1 MNPLLRLHISAG
13 YPGKADVLR
22 EVAFEIAPGE
32 IVGLVGRSGEGK
44 STLILAILGLLGLK
58 NGSCSGEIQFQGRDL
73 VRLNDKEMRRLRGLQ
88 IALVPQSPLSALNPN
103 LRLGAQLVE
112 SWRAHRSGKPDWQP
126 LLKSVSLPADPEF
139 LRLYPRNLSV
149 GMAQR
154 FLIALALL
162 HRPSLLLA
170 DEPTSALDTITQSE
184 ILALFRRLNQETGI
198 GILYISHDLAS
209 VAALCHRVAILHKGE
224 IVECAST
231 AEMFRAP
238 NHPYTRQLIAA
249 IPKLPLAGPMEAAG
263 GQPADLSALQQL
275 HHRNVGEAEAEPLAQ
290 MGRRFEPASHPG
302 GD

>member
-1 MNPLLRLHISAG
+1 MNPLLKLRISAG
-13 YPGKADVLR
+13 YPGKPNVLR
-22 EVAFEIAPGE
+22 QVAFEMAPGE

-44 STLILAILGLLGLK
+44 STLILSILGLLGLK
-58 NGSCSGEIQFQGRDL
+58 NGTCNGEILFQGRDL
-73 VRLNDKEMRRLRGLQ
+73 LRLNHKEMRELRGLR

-103 LRLGAQLVE
+103 LRLGAQLEE
-112 SWRAHRSGKPDWQP
+112 SWRAHRSGKPDWQA
-126 LLKSVSLPADPEF
+126 LLASVSLPAEREF

-184 ILALFRRLNQETGI
+184 ILALFQRLNQETGI

-209 VAALCHRVAILHKGE
+209 VAALSHRVAILHQGE

-231 AEMFRAP
+231 AELFQAP
-238 NHPYTRQLIAA
+238 RHPYTRKLIAA
-249 IPKLPLAGPMEAAG
+249 IPRLPLLGSAEG
-263 GQPADLSALQQL
+263 LSQL
-275 HHRNVGEAEAEPLAQ
+275 
-290 MGRRFEPASHPG
+290 GRQFEPASHLG

>member
-1 MNPLLRLHISAG
+1 MNPLLRVSISAG

-22 EVAFEIAPGE
+22 KVAFEIAPGE

-58 NGSCSGEIQFQGRDL
+58 SGTCSGEIQFQGLDL
-73 VRLNDKEMRRLRGLQ
+73 MRLNSQEMRRLRGLR

-112 SWRAHRSGKPDWQP
+112 AWRAHRPGNPDWQP
-126 LLKSVSLPADPEF
+126 LLKSVSLPTEPEF

-154 FLIALALL
+154 FLIAMALL
-162 HRPSLLLA
+162 HRPALLLA

-184 ILALFRRLNQETGI
+184 ILALFRRLNQETRV

-224 IVECAST
+224 IVECAPT
-231 AEMFRAP
+231 AELFRAP
-238 NHPYTRQLIAA
+238 SHPYTWQLIAA
-249 IPKLPLAGPMEAAG
+249 IPRLPLTAAAEAASTDR
-263 GQPADLSALQQL
+263 ADLERL
-275 HHRNVGEAEAEPLAQ
+275 AEL
-290 MGRRFEPASHPG
+290 GRRFEPASHP
-302 GD
+302 

>member
-1 MNPLLRLHISAG
+1 MNPLLSLRISAG
-13 YPGKADVLR
+13 YPGKPDVLR
-22 EVAFEIAPGE
+22 NVALDIAPGE

-58 NGSCSGEIQFQGRDL
+58 NGTCSGEICFQGRDL
-73 VRLNDKEMRRLRGLQ
+73 LRLNRKEMRELRGLR

-103 LRLGAQLVE
+103 LRLGAQLEE
-112 SWRAHRSGKPDWQP
+112 SWRAHRPGKPDWQA
-126 LLKSVSLPADPEF
+126 LLASVSLPAEREF

-198 GILYISHDLAS
+198 GILYISHDLVS
-209 VAALCHRVAILHKGE
+209 VAALSHKVAILHQGE

-238 NHPYTRQLIAA
+238 RHPYTRQLITA
-249 IPKLPLAGPMEAAG
+249 IPGLPQVESLEAALNRLPESTAG
-263 GQPADLSALQQL
+263 ESGAEDLSRLGRQF
-275 HHRNVGEAEAEPLAQ
+275 EAATHL
-290 MGRRFEPASHPG
+290 SS
-302 GD
+302 D